1 MDACTIK
8 TSGISNHTVAME
20 VDQTYTEEGILY
32 HRVTSL
38 ESLRA
43 IMDDPEE
50 AGKNDRGGR

>member
-1 MDACTIK
+1 
-8 TSGISNHTVAME
+8 ME